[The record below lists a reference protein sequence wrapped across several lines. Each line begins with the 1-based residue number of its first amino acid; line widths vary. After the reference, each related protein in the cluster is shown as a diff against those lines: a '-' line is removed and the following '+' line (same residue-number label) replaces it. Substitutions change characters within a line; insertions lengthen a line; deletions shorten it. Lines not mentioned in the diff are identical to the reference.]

1 MGISHVVVN
10 NELIFTLNDFL
21 LCLESARLMGKRLPQ
36 NRTPLP
42 PPFPQTACNIIYTL
56 RTKNFQTQRCHQTV
70 HLSKQKADR
79 QTNKQK
85 PSFIIYVISEYPL
98 LFNTFA

>member
-56 RTKNFQTQRCHQTV
+56 RTKNFQTQRCNKEGPSLKRPIAKNQT
-70 HLSKQKADR
+70 K
-79 QTNKQK
+79 TCC
-85 PSFIIYVISEYPL
+85 FIIYVICEYPL